1 LRDTTTVVGR
11 ADVEP
16 HVTDLK
22 NGGVSAITL
31 LDTCR
36 LDGSDNL
43 LVRYVPAS

>member
-11 ADVEP
+11 ADVGP